1 MKMKETTTRGQAR
14 KDDRPREGRLWEVID
29 KNQIEGCKGYWRASQ
44 LEYCGAGWTGA
55 NATCAE
61 GVRAVRR
68 RGSNCAICAKQSL
81 VRGTRSSRHGS
92 HLDRFALRA
101 KSPSLIGTALYGAV
115 RRVVWDRG
123 ANYSPGPDW
132 VLSGS
137 VGLSLLL
144 YFADDT
150 KERTCKHLSA
160 PYPVEHLS
168 K

>member
-68 RGSNCAICAKQSL
+68 PASNCAIRAEQSL
-81 VRGTRSSRHGS
+81 VRGTRSSRHGR
-92 HLDRFALRA
+92 HLDRSSLRA
-101 KSPSLIGTALYGAV
+101 KDPSLIGTALYHAMAARAAQKKSRSHPAWTEARSQSRTQGGV
-115 RRVVWDRG
+115 G
-123 ANYSPGPDW
+123 PG
-132 VLSGS
+132 S
-137 VGLSLLL
+137 
-144 YFADDT
+144 
-150 KERTCKHLSA
+150 
-160 PYPVEHLS
+160 
-168 K
+168 